1 MSMRESWRGVRVA
14 LVVGKEGVDAHRVA
28 AAVELVPELLTDGS
42 HVESTADRWT
52 WNVRKGETDTLEVQT
67 FALVTQIHP
76 RLESLLALQRDGYAV
91 HVDIAGTAE
100 TGSTMAVPPALLS
113 ELASLGTPVT
123 FTCLTE
129 AGVPESDPLS
139 WLDG

>member
-1 MSMRESWRGVRVA
+1 MSMRENWRGVRVA
-14 LVVGKEGVDAHRVA
+14 LVVDKEEVDAHRVA

-52 WNVRKGETDTLEVQT
+52 WNVSKGERDTLEAQA
-67 FALVTQIHP
+67 FALVTQIRP
-76 RLESLLALQRDGYAV
+76 RLESLLALQQDGYAV

-100 TGSTMAVPPALLS
+100 TGSKMFVPPALLS
-113 ELASLGTPVT
+113 ELASLGTPLT